1 MKSPLG
7 KKEKLI
13 ARLKSNPKDFTFEEM
28 ETLLIALGFEK
39 SNKGKTSGS
48 RVKFMKDDIPIIL
61 HKPHPRKELLA
72 YQIKQI
78 IEILEKEELI

>member
-1 MKSPLG
+1 MG

-13 ARLKSNPKDFTFEEM
+13 RKLKNSPKDFTFEEM
-28 ETLLIALGFEK
+28 KVLLELLGFVM

-48 RVKFMKDDIPIIL
+48 RVKFMKNNIPIIL
-61 HKPHPRKELLA
+61 HKPHTRKELLE

-78 IEILEKEELI
+78 VDVLEKEGLI

>member
-1 MKSPLG
+1 MG

-13 ARLKSNPKDFTFEEM
+13 ERLQGHPRDFTFDELRKALES
-28 ETLLIALGFEK
+28 LGFEM

-48 RVKFMKDDIPIIL
+48 RVKFLKGNVGIVL
-61 HKPHPRKELLA
+61 HKPHPRKELLE

-78 IEILEKEELI
+78 LEILKKEDLV

>member
-1 MKSPLG
+1 MNPLG

-13 ARLKSNPKDFTFEEM
+13 TRLKSIPKDFTFDEM

-39 SNKGKTSGS
+39 SNKVKTSGS
-48 RVKFMKDDIPIIL
+48 RVKFIKDDIPIIL
-61 HKPHPRKELLA
+61 HKPHPRKELLE

-78 IEILEKEELI
+78 LETLEEEGLI